1 MHHLVSA
8 AEIADMLGVS
18 IQRVHQLAERDDF
31 PEPVAEVTA
40 KRIRVWETAAVKAW
54 ERQRR
59 S

>member
-1 MHHLVSA
+1 
-8 AEIADMLGVS
+8 MLGVS